1 MHYRLLGNSGLR
13 VSELCLG
20 TMTFGEDWGWGA
32 NKHEAQRIFDAFL
45 AAGGNFIDTA
55 NHYTN
60 GRSER
65 FLGEFIQSERDHVVV
80 ATKYTLVMAQGKV
93 NAAGNHRKNLVQSIH
108 GSLKRLHTDFID
120 VLWVHAWDF
129 MTPVAEVMR
138 ALDDVIRAGHVLYVG
153 VSDTP
158 AWVVS
163 QANML
168 ADLRGWSPFIGL
180 QMPYSLIQRT
190 VERELL
196 PMARALGL
204 GVLAWAPLGMGVLTG
219 KYNRGASP
227 SETPRFGTAQEA
239 SQNEFGSQFVHEC
252 ALHIAAEVVAIAKEI
267 GRSPS
272 QVALAWLRHQPGL
285 IIPIVGARTL
295 SQVEDNLRCLEVTLD
310 SAQLQ
315 RLDDISRITLGFPHD
330 FLHSA
335 SVREVVY
342 GGCYDKIVN
351 HHARG

>member
-32 NKHEAQRIFDAFL
+32 SKHEAKRIFDAFL

-60 GRSER
+60 GTSER

-80 ATKYTLVMAQGKV
+80 ATKYTLVMEQGKV
-93 NAAGNHRKNLVQSIH
+93 NSAGNQRKNLVQSIH

-158 AWVVS
+158 AWVVA

-168 ADLRGWSPFIGL
+168 ADLRGWSPFVGL

-196 PMARALGL
+196 PMAHALGL
-204 GVLAWAPLGMGVLTG
+204 CVLAWSPLGMGVLTG
-219 KYNRGASP
+219 KYNRSASP
-227 SETPRFGTAQEA
+227 SETPRFGTAEDA
-239 SQNEFGSQFVHEC
+239 GKNEFNSQFVNERS
-252 ALHIAAEVVAIAKEI
+252 LQIAAEVVAIAKQI

-272 QVALAWLRHQPGL
+272 QVALAWLRQQPGI

-315 RLDDISRITLGFPHD
+315 RLDDLSRIALGFPHN

>member
-32 NKHEAQRIFDAFL
+32 SKHEAKRICDAFL

-60 GRSER
+60 GSSER
-65 FLGEFIQSERDHVVV
+65 FLGEFIQSERDHIVV
-80 ATKYTLVMAQGKV
+80 ATKYTLVMEPGKV
-93 NAAGNHRKNLVQSIH
+93 NSAGNHRKNLMQSLQ
-108 GSLKRLHTDFID
+108 GSLKRLQTDFID

-138 ALDDVIRAGHVLYVG
+138 ALDDVVRAGHVLYVG
-153 VSDTP
+153 ISDTP
-158 AWVVS
+158 AWVVA
-163 QANML
+163 QANTL
-168 ADLRGWSPFIGL
+168 ADLRGWSPCIGL
-180 QMPYSLIQRT
+180 QIPYSLTQRT

-196 PMARALGL
+196 PMARALDL

-227 SETPRFGTAQEA
+227 SETPRFGIAEEA
-239 SQNEFGSQFVHEC
+239 SQNEFSSQFVNERS
-252 ALHIAAEVVAIAKEI
+252 LRIAAEVVAIAREI
-267 GRSPS
+267 GHSPS
-272 QVALAWLRHQPGL
+272 QVALAWLRQQPGL
-285 IIPIVGARTL
+285 IIPIVGSRKLA
-295 SQVEDNLRCLEVTLD
+295 QVEDNLRCLDVTLET
-310 SAQLQ
+310 AQLQ
-315 RLDDISRITLGFPHD
+315 CLDAISRIDLGFPYD

-335 SVREVVY
+335 PVREIVY
-342 GGCYDKIVN
+342 AGCYDKIMN
-351 HHARG
+351 HHAR